1 MERVPTAIKSGTS
14 KEPGVLN
21 GIRDSCE
28 VMSVFSRRFRTVWSA
43 AALLLLSFVLVAGQ
57 NLPTDPA
64 AKLLPDKLGDF
75 SAAGTINLQ
84 KNPSDDSSEHS
95 VVTSAAGRSY
105 VSKTGER
112 FSVSLTTMTS
122 DSAAYAELT
131 QTRKQVESA
140 GTSKTENLDLGTAGF
155 SFLNGSSNSFVAFF
169 KGRAFVAVRS
179 ENKSGEL
186 QRLTSFARNL
196 SDNLDKG
203 AGEIPVLVKHLPGW
217 QQAQVLYAVDNETL
231 KKMFSNQPVLDAV
244 SFAGGAEA
252 AAAEYGLQ
260 KLVVIEFNTASL
272 ATDNDQRIRAKLQE
286 LSTQGQPVPTAYR
299 RVGNYA
305 VFVFDAPSAEAAN
318 QLIDQVKYQQVV
330 QWLGPNPF
338 AYEQATR
345 EFTETTLG
353 VLVSVVQT
361 SGLALLGC
369 FVVGGIF
376 GALLFRSRRAQQ
388 RAREAYAD
396 SDAMLRL
403 NLDELTPENDPARL
417 IGRGN

>member
-1 MERVPTAIKSGTS
+1 M
-14 KEPGVLN
+14 
-21 GIRDSCE
+21 
-28 VMSVFSRRFRTVWSA
+28 FSRSFGTIWSA
-43 AALLLLSFVLVAGQ
+43 AALSLLLFVSVAGQ

-64 AKLLPDKLGDF
+64 AKLLPNKLGDF
-75 SAAGTINLQ
+75 SAAGTIDLQ
-84 KNPSDDSSEHS
+84 KNPSFDGSEHS

-112 FSVSLTTMTS
+112 FSVALTTMTS
-122 DSAAYAELT
+122 DSAAYAQLT
-131 QTRKQVESA
+131 QTRKQVENA
-140 GTSKTENLDLGTAGF
+140 GGTSKTENLDVGTAGF
-155 SFLNGSSNSFVAFF
+155 SFLNGASNSFVAFF

-179 ENKSGEL
+179 ENKLPEL
-186 QRLTSFARNL
+186 PRLTNFARSL
-196 SDNLDKG
+196 SDGLDKG

-231 KKMFSNQPVLDAV
+231 KKTFSNQPVLDVV
-244 SFAGGAEA
+244 SFEGGAEA
-252 AAAEYGLQ
+252 AAAEYGAQ

-272 ATDNDQRIRAKLQE
+272 ATDNDQRIKAKLQE
-286 LSTQGQPVPTAYR
+286 LRALGQPTPTVYR

-330 QWLGPNPF
+330 QWLGQNPF
-338 AYEQATR
+338 SYEQATR

-361 SGLALLGC
+361 SGLALVGC
-369 FVVGGIF
+369 LAVGGLF

-403 NLDELTPENDPARL
+403 NIDELTPENDPARL
-417 IGRGN
+417 LGRGN